1 VGGRGL
7 GSRLLAAGKVAMPS
21 WRPASEL
28 EGGDEFAKSERE
40 ITLSL
45 ADLLITWMIV
55 LIQNILTN
63 LKHSNS

>member
-1 VGGRGL
+1 MGGRGL

-45 ADLLITWMIV
+45 AAFF
-55 LIQNILTN
+55 
-63 LKHSNS
+63 H

>member
-1 VGGRGL
+1 MGGRGL

-45 ADLLITWMIV
+45 AAFF
-55 LIQNILTN
+55 
-63 LKHSNS
+63 HSLEFTLYTIS